1 MSLISGSYSRACG
14 GGGAP
19 DCRGAIVESFAIAGR
34 IEGLKFA
41 LLTAIEG
48 VLRSGARRAGER
60 KILLAIRTP
69 RLTVD
74 ILLFSSLGPCKY

>member
-19 DCRGAIVESFAIAGR
+19 DCNGVIVENFAVVER
-34 IEGLKFA
+34 IEGAKFA
-41 LLTAIEG
+41 PLTARE
-48 VLRSGARRAGER
+48 VARRSGARRAGER
-60 KILLAIRTP
+60 KVLLAIRTP

-74 ILLFSSLGPCKY
+74 MVLF